1 MSFID
6 KTRHGAQ
13 GAKEFIAEKVTY
25 VLYYNELYFTVYR
38 L

>member
-25 VLYYNELYFTVYR
+25 VLYNELYFTVYR